1 MEGRR
6 GRMKEMIIHDFSE
19 LKEMVE
25 AMEESQI
32 LCIIIREEEDE

>member
-6 GRMKEMIIHDFSE
+6 GRMKEIIIHAFSE
-19 LKEMVE
+19 VREMVE

-32 LCIIIREEEDE
+32 LCIIIQEAEDE

>member
-1 MEGRR
+1 
-6 GRMKEMIIHDFSE
+6 MKEIIIHDFNE

-32 LCIIIREEEDE
+32 LCIIIQEAEDE

>member
-1 MEGRR
+1 
-6 GRMKEMIIHDFSE
+6 MKEIIIHDFSE